1 MKHLFFTALVLTIT
15 NFLGIKALAQKDIT
29 PYVVNPLIGDTLTLE
44 ERDYYMLFP
53 QIEGFQ
59 FAVFYLNPDSTLN
72 ADVKYLVESRSRDT
86 LIQSYRSLKSLNYH
100 IYARNA
106 LENGTLESTLNYT
119 EQAHSEGAEV
129 YAYLHDGRETSGEL
143 LSVRKNSLLILKPE
157 CDDNSKNPE
166 CISKINTSEIDKL
179 VVEGSSNVAEGLVLG
194 LVASIAV
201 SAIIYQSNHQ
211 SSSFGPGINEGTLDA
226 MIIATVCCVGLGT
239 VIGILTSTPD
249 EVIEPFSK
257 YEISGLSTYSRY
269 QSNEPNELKKIK

>member
-106 LENGTLESTLNYT
+106 LENGTLESTSQLY
-119 EQAHSEGAEV
+119 
-129 YAYLHDGRETSGEL
+129 RTS
-143 LSVRKNSLLILKPE
+143 S
-157 CDDNSKNPE
+157 
-166 CISKINTSEIDKL
+166 
-179 VVEGSSNVAEGLVLG
+179 
-194 LVASIAV
+194 
-201 SAIIYQSNHQ
+201 Q
-211 SSSFGPGINEGTLDA
+211 
-226 MIIATVCCVGLGT
+226 
-239 VIGILTSTPD
+239 
-249 EVIEPFSK
+249 
-257 YEISGLSTYSRY
+257 
-269 QSNEPNELKKIK
+269 